1 MKFLLIGIFGLMG
14 IFLRYS
20 IDSWLSSNQEPFP
33 IATLTVNMIG
43 CFIAG
48 CAYAFIF
55 HRAQGNLPI
64 AILIGFCGSLTT
76 FSGYALQSINYLTQD
91 QVLKSLSYLIISP
104 SLGMLL
110 ALGGFQLTSSVFYP
124 NIH

>member
-1 MKFLLIGIFGLMG
+1 MKFFLIGVFGLLG
-14 IFLRYS
+14 LFLRYS

-33 IATLTVNMIG
+33 VATLVVNMIG

-48 CAYAFIF
+48 CAYTFIF
-55 HRAQGNLPI
+55 HRSQGNLPV
-64 AILIGFCGSLTT
+64 AVLIGFCGSFTT

-91 QVLKSLSYLIISP
+91 QVFKSLSYLILSP

-110 ALGGFQLTSSVFYP
+110 ALGGFQLMTSIFYA
-124 NIH
+124 NVH